1 MLCKPQ
7 IVFLREQ
14 LLRILGIRPP
24 SVFYIGGSDTLPPPL
39 GKEEEDAA
47 VAALEAG
54 GEEARKLLIEH
65 NLRLVAHIA
74 RKYAQPG
81 VDQDDL
87 VSVGSLGLIK
97 AVHTFRPEAGRL
109 TSYASRCIENEI
121 LMFFRANRKNRNVVL
136 VGETVGQDSEGNDL
150 QLADLLGTDPDL
162 VPDAAETAIESCR
175 ALRLMERVLE
185 PREREVLRLRYG
197 LEDGEPWPQHRVA
210 ARLGISRSY
219 VSRIEKRGL
228 EKLRVGMENFPL
240 NRHLANH
247 DHP

>member
-1 MLCKPQ
+1 MFLPEMLLWLSKSGWLMLLHLSARSSFPKP
-7 IVFLREQ
+7 LTPDEEQ
-14 LLRILGIRPP
+14 ALLARMLAGD
-24 SVFYIGGSDTLPPPL
+24 G
-39 GKEEEDAA
+39 EAA
-47 VAALEAG
+47 NA
-54 GEEARKLLIEH
+54 LIEH

-109 TSYASRCIENEI
+109 TAYASRCIENEI
-121 LMFFRANRKNRNVVL
+121 LMFFRAHRRNRNVML
-136 VGETVGQDSEGNDL
+136 VGERVGQDSEGNDL

-162 VPDAAETAIESCR
+162 VPDAAETAIESSR
-175 ALRLMERVLE
+175 ALRLMDGALE

-219 VSRIEKRGL
+219 VSRIEKRALG
-228 EKLRVGMENFPL
+228 KLRVALEGGL
-240 NRHLANH
+240 LCR
-247 DHP
+247 